1 MFYIKTN
8 CEMSLPDMSPE
19 SPEKKENQIYWQNQT
34 HDLLILV
41 TIWATVVPAIDEKL
55 MLWKYLGNLQKII

>member
-34 HDLLILV
+34 HDLLIFV